1 MEKPNNTSLILPTQR
16 IFKPKLEYKT
26 CIECNRARKI
36 FIHEIC
42 HVCHK
47 AKSLIQSGNKVI
59 DDFIRYTQTN
69 NVYKDGKIEF
79 VPYDKFKDIEFIA
92 EGGFSKVYKATW
104 TISKWSEAK
113 QKHNRISKKKVV
125 LKELNN
131 SKNIDYKEL
140 NEVRYLFNKLLILII
155 KYTLANLITF
165 LIY

>member
-1 MEKPNNTSLILPTQR
+1 MEQPNNTSLSLPTQR
-16 IFKPKLEYKT
+16 TFKPELKYKT
-26 CIECNRARKI
+26 CNECNRTRKI

-47 AKSLIQSGNKVI
+47 AKSVVIPSGNKVI

-69 NVYKDGKIEF
+69 KVTKYGKIEF

-104 TISKWSEAK
+104 NEVK
-113 QKHNRISKKKVV
+113 QKYNRRGKEIVV
-125 LKELNN
+125 LKELDN
-131 SKNIDYKEL
+131 SKNINSKEL

-155 KYTLANLITF
+155 KY
-165 LIY
+165 